1 MIIME
6 ASGSFGD
13 LVKSLSCPGPVKI
26 RLNWQRL
33 SEVDKSTDLILL
45 RTNKAKRKLC
55 SEGFHIFQQWVP
67 AALPT
72 WYLPLLLVFVPLVA
86 TVALGV
92 LVGPLEKDA
101 IQLKLEA
108 ILLVPNWI
116 MTMVECEVY
125 ADKDTYPKTKSE
137 SDGPLH
143 CKHNMYKHTRILWGE
158 KWTIWTLP
166 MNHLKVT
173 MPYWEARPGQQLHAS
188 RPWFGPC
195 ACDFRVMPMNYLW
208 LFSRTP
214 VTLLYVSR

>member
-1 MIIME
+1 MITME
-6 ASGSFGD
+6 ASIWW
-13 LVKSLSCPGPVKI
+13 LSQVFI
-26 RLNWQRL
+26 VSRS
-33 SEVDKSTDLILL
+33 SEDPPQL
-45 RTNKAKRKLC
+45 AKTQWGRQKHR
-55 SEGFHIFQQWVP
+55 SHPASHNFHIFQQWVP

-72 WYLPLLLVFVPLVA
+72 WYLPLSLVFVPLVA

-92 LVGPLEKDA
+92 LVRPLEKDA

-108 ILLVPNWI
+108 VLLVPNWI
-116 MTMVECEVY
+116 VTMVECEVY
-125 ADKDTYPKTKSE
+125 ADKDTYQKTTSE
-137 SDGPLH
+137 SDGQLH

-158 KWTIWTLP
+158 KWTIWTVP
-166 MNHLKVT
+166 VKHLKVT

-208 LFSRTP
+208 LFSCTP